1 MSEEQEV
8 EEPIVPLPPGVR
20 EKHGS
25 WHHVAKHKW
34 TKLCRISEGRARL
47 YERLAEVIGACEDSV
62 WYGIIAYLK
71 YGMGELAEATQK
83 HYRNDGL
90 RMMHHFGHYRWEE
103 VFPTHCKQFLFWCK
117 EEGRATTGNR
127 EASFMS
133 SVWEYAMGNGWALV
147 NPWRGCRRNT
157 ERPSKVY
164 VEHPVLVQE
173 LDRAPPELYAL
184 MGTAYLLTIRQT
196 DLRLVTKAQ
205 RVRMRDGNGEKQ
217 VLQITESK
225 TGKHNDH
232 EITPTVALML
242 DKAAEHQESVAQG
255 YEAAANR
262 LDRLSQKRRAEV
274 SRQRAAA
281 VRAQPYIFLSKRG
294 LRWTENGLQSALRRF
309 AAAFQFRQLRPK
321 GQTDAKGKSTT
332 GHTGQMLEVYLRRR
346 QLRAVK

>member
-1 MSEEQEV
+1 MSEEEQSQES
-8 EEPIVPLPPGVR
+8 VPLPSGVR

-25 WHHVAKHKW
+25 WHYVRKHKW
-34 TKLCRISEGRARL
+34 TKLCRIDEGRARL
-47 YERLAEVIGACEDSV
+47 YERLAEVIGNCEDSV
-62 WYGIIAYLK
+62 WFGIIAYLK
-71 YGMGELAEATQK
+71 NGMGELAEATQK

-103 VFPTHCKQFLFWCK
+103 VLPTHCKQFLFWCV

-133 SVWEYAMGNGWALV
+133 SVWEYAMGKGWALF
-147 NPWRGCRRNT
+147 NPWRGCRRNK

-164 VEHPVLVQE
+164 VEHPVLVKE

-184 MGTAYLLTIRQT
+184 MGIAYLLSIRQT
-196 DLRLVTKAQ
+196 DLRLAQKSQ
-205 RVRMRDGNGEKQ
+205 RVRVRDGNGERQILQ
-217 VLQITESK
+217 VTESK

-232 EITPTVALML
+232 EVTPTVALML
-242 DKAAEHQESVAQG
+242 DKAAEHQEAVAQR
-255 YEAAANR
+255 YETAAVR
-262 LDRLSQKRRAEV
+262 LDKLSQKRRAQV
-274 SRQRAAA
+274 SRQRAAQ
-281 VRAQPYIFLSKRG
+281 VRSQPFIFLSERG
-294 LRWTENGLQSALRRF
+294 LPWSESGLQSALRRF
-309 AAAFQFRQLRPK
+309 DAEFQFRQLRPK